1 MTNYTIKTVERTYSL
16 FDEYETIQLFLADSI
31 NRHKEKYVF
40 LHVGL
45 VHVAV
50 KPLTRE
56 ALNTS
61 VLLCLRDDR
70 HLRFNDSL
78 LGMMETSLHNGPVY
92 FNCYPNFALSLSDR
106 NIMDALTLNI
116 KTDGYYMKEGLEPLA
131 IIYRIYYK
139 LMKTTLDPQSMVEPS
154 PKGHTLLLQASTP
167 NSRLCVP
174 RQIQWKDINLPERWQ
189 LDAIAPPPKIENTEL
204 DFIAQKID
212 YIVIISFN
220 NDRQTD
226 SLIRPSSS
234 LGRKTTMMFTPRSSF
249 PSRTPFSDTKPLPPQ
264 NLPQVIHPPPINTRR
279 TLIQTE
285 TAYYLTETTQPTP
298 NVHQALYEPP
308 TST

>member
-1 MTNYTIKTVERTYSL
+1 MTDYTIKTVERTYSL
-16 FDEYETIQLFLADSI
+16 FNEYETIQLFSIDSI
-31 NRHKEKYVF
+31 RRHREKYVF

-45 VHVAV
+45 VQVAV

-92 FNCYPNFALSLSDR
+92 FNCYPNFALNLFDR

-116 KTDGYYMKEGLEPLA
+116 KTNGYCMKEGLEPLA

-139 LMKTTLDPQSMVEPS
+139 LMKTTIDPQSMVEAS

-167 NSRLCVP
+167 NSRLRVP
-174 RQIQWKDINLPERWQ
+174 QQIQWKDINLPEQWQ
-189 LDAIAPPPKIENTEL
+189 LQAIVPTPKI
-204 DFIAQKID
+204 K
-212 YIVIISFN
+212 
-220 NDRQTD
+220 
-226 SLIRPSSS
+226 
-234 LGRKTTMMFTPRSSF
+234 K
-249 PSRTPFSDTKPLPPQ
+249 
-264 NLPQVIHPPPINTRR
+264 H
-279 TLIQTE
+279 
-285 TAYYLTETTQPTP
+285 
-298 NVHQALYEPP
+298 
-308 TST
+308 